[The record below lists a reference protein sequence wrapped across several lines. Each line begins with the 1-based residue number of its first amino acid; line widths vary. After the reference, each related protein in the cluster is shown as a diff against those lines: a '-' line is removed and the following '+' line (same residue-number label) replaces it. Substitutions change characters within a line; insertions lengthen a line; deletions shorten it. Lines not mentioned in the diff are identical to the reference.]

1 MGEWHSKSLDKV
13 ISELQTSLH
22 GLSQEEAQRRLSI
35 YGKNEI
41 IEAKKDPWFVLF
53 LKQFSSLP
61 ILLLLAAAAIS
72 LTLGLTIDDKKLLDA
87 IAIFV
92 AILIAVT
99 FSFIQEYRA
108 EKAIEALKKLVVM
121 RVLVLRDG
129 KEEIVDSTYLVPGDI
144 VVLEE
149 GSKVPADIRIV
160 EATGNLAAE
169 QSALTGES
177 IPSNKKPGVLAKNL
191 PISEQYNML
200 FAGTTIVRGN
210 CKGVVV
216 ETGMNSEFGKIAGYV
231 GKEKEKEVKLQR
243 DINELSRKLGIA
255 GILLALAFFGIGL
268 ARGESIVD
276 MFVVAVTLAVAVIP
290 EGLPTVLAITLA
302 IGVQRM
308 AKENAI
314 VRKMPA
320 VETLGSATIIC
331 TDKTGT
337 LTQNKISVDKIVLA
351 QSQYSTDKP
360 LQRTNPAL
368 QKAIEV
374 MVLCNRAVQ
383 AQSEGKVVFSGDP
396 TETALLY
403 AAEALGSSATK
414 LREKYKPIEE
424 IPFDSNRKMM
434 STIRSY
440 GKEKLAFVKGAP
452 ERVLSYSSSV
462 LLESGKVSKL
472 TSAQKRKF
480 LSIAHQFGQEGK
492 RVLALAYRHV
502 GKLKEYSAQSVEK
515 DLIFVG
521 LVSMED
527 PPRPEAAEAV
537 SLCQMAGIRVVMI
550 TGDSLST
557 AKAIAAKVG
566 LLKEGMEAVDG
577 SQLEGTSESEF
588 RKILSKAAVFARVTP
603 EQKYR
608 IVSTFMKMRHIVAVT
623 GDGVNDA
630 PAIKK
635 ADIGVAMGVT
645 GTDVTKE
652 VADIVLTD
660 DNFYSIVNA
669 VRYGRTIFNNIKSFV
684 RYQIS
689 TNVAALSLM
698 FSAPALSFPLP
709 LFPLQLLWIN
719 IMIDGPPALALGAE
733 PPSRDEMKRPPRS
746 PSAPFLSKNLIL
758 SIGGLGLMMAAVSLL
773 VFSYY
778 LEFSPQKAHTAVF
791 TLFVFLQLANALNCR
806 SAHESIFAR
815 PFANPY
821 LYLAIVASLALQL
834 TIIYYSPLSEI
845 FKTVPLEL
853 QDFALLFVAASTVV
867 VFEEIKKKFFKHLTS
882 Y

>member
-1 MGEWHSKSLDKV
+1 MGEWHSKPLDKV
-13 ISELQTSLH
+13 ISELQTNRR
-22 GLSQEEAQRRLSI
+22 GLSEEEVQKRLSI

-41 IEAKKDPWFVLF
+41 IEARKDPWFMLF

-61 ILLLLAAAAIS
+61 ILLLLAAATIS
-72 LTLGLTIDDKKLLDA
+72 LVIGLTIDDKKLLDA
-87 IAIFV
+87 VAILA

-121 RVLVLRDG
+121 RVLVIRNG
-129 KEEIVDSTYLVPGDI
+129 KEEIVDSAYLVPGDI

-149 GSKVPADIRIV
+149 GSKVPADIRII

-177 IPSNKKPGVLAKNL
+177 VPSNKRSGVLAKNT
-191 PISEQYNML
+191 PISDQHNML

-216 ETGMNSEFGKIAGYV
+216 ETGMNSEFGKLAGYV

-255 GILLALAFFGIGL
+255 GILLALAFFAIGL
-268 ARGESIVD
+268 IRGESIID

-337 LTQNKISVDKIVLA
+337 LTQNKISVDKLVLA
-351 QSQYSTDKP
+351 QNEYIPGKP
-360 LQRTNPAL
+360 IHPKNAAL
-368 QKAIEV
+368 KRAIEV
-374 MVLCNRAVQ
+374 MVLCNRAVH
-383 AQSEGKVVFSGDP
+383 AKSAGSSVFSGDP
-396 TETALLY
+396 TETALLH
-403 AAEALGSSATK
+403 AAEEFGGSTTK
-414 LREKYKPIEE
+414 LRQKYKSIEE
-424 IPFDSNRKMM
+424 IPFDSGRKMM
-434 STIRSY
+434 SSIRSY
-440 GKEKLAFVKGAP
+440 RKERFAFVKGAP
-452 ERVLSYSSSV
+452 ERVLSCSSSV
-462 LLESGKVSKL
+462 LMESGKVSRL
-472 TSAQKRKF
+472 TQKQKHRF
-480 LSIAHQFGQEGK
+480 ITIAHQFGQQGK
-492 RVLALAYRHV
+492 RVLALAYRNIRR
-502 GKLKEYSAQSVEK
+502 LKEYSAQSVEK

-550 TGDSLST
+550 TGDSLPT

-566 LLKEGMEAVDG
+566 LLKSGMDAVEG
-577 SQLEGTSESEF
+577 SQLEGISEAEF
-588 RKILSKAAVFARVTP
+588 RKILSKATVFARVTP
-603 EQKYR
+603 EQKYK
-608 IVSTFMKMRHIVAVT
+608 IVSTFMKMGHIVAVT

-635 ADIGVAMGVT
+635 ADIGVAMGIT

-733 PPSRDEMKRPPRS
+733 PPSHHEMKRPPRN
-746 PSAPFLSKNLIL
+746 PSAPFLSKNLIS
-758 SIGGLGLMMAAVSLL
+758 SIVLLGLLMAAISLL
-773 VFSYY
+773 VFNYY
-778 LEFSPQKAHTAVF
+778 LEFYPQKSHTAVF

-806 SAHESIFAR
+806 SSHESIFAR

-821 LYLAIVASLALQL
+821 IYIAIFASLVLHL
-834 TIIYYSPLSEI
+834 TIIYYPPLSQV
-845 FKTVPLEL
+845 FKTVPLDL
-853 QDFALLFVAASTVV
+853 GDFLILFASASTII
-867 VFEEIKKKFFKHLTS
+867 VFEEIKKKFFKHLTL